1 MEFRRVVLLAGI
13 AVVATTTLTP
23 AAHKVTFGPTLLHFQ
38 PVSPPFSPLTGPE
51 SGGAVLYT
59 PHDGTFETA
68 FTLSTQEDA
77 EFAQFWIFPSSEG
90 TLVAF
95 EACFY
100 SFTTVPGFQYKFV
113 YYSASTGGEEAEPGS
128 LREDRDSPI
137 FDILANTVTCQPIIF
152 EAQGDPGV
160 EVRELLTYLGAK
172 WNGQDFP
179 SVYILVDTN
188 GPNTTNGW
196 GRATDFGSDWLPLR
210 FTEPFT
216 AYRNLAIRFA
226 WFGPTLPP
234 CDGPNDLTLQDQTI
248 TTTELYEA
256 CEEIRLGPNL
266 FIDPPADVSLM
277 TPGTVIFRNGVS
289 VGNGAKLTA
298 GTSQSIG
305 VFVSSD
311 SFTGGFGGLAAADA
325 TCQSLGTAAVP
336 GSGPWVAW
344 LSDSATDAKDRIPQ
358 PSGTGSYVRAGF
370 PGIVIADDL
379 ADLTDGSLDN
389 QVGDFDEDGNPVAG
403 NPWTGTESDGTVG
416 TETCLDWTSSQ
427 NSDAGVVG
435 NRLSI
440 DANWT
445 NDFLLACDQPRHL
458 YCFGAVP

>member
-1 MEFRRVVLLAGI
+1 MKFRKVVLSLGI
-13 AVVATTTLTP
+13 AMVAAVLLSP
-23 AAHKVTFGPTLLHFQ
+23 ALSGVTVGKTLLHFES
-38 PVSPPFSPLTGPE
+38 VSPQLPPLIGPE
-51 SGGAVLYT
+51 SDGAVLYT

-68 FTLSTQEDA
+68 FTLSTQEDV
-77 EFAQFWIFPSSEG
+77 EFVQFWIFPSSEG

-188 GPNTTNGW
+188 GPSSTNGW

-210 FTEPFT
+210 LTEPFT

-226 WFGPTLPP
+226 WFGPTIGPDIFE
-234 CDGPNDLTLQDQTI
+234 DGFESGDASAWDETVGFTQD
-248 TTTELYEA
+248 
-256 CEEIRLGPNL
+256 
-266 FIDPPADVSLM
+266 V
-277 TPGTVIFRNGVS
+277 
-289 VGNGAKLTA
+289 
-298 GTSQSIG
+298 G
-305 VFVSSD
+305 VFVSSA
-311 SFTGGFGGLAAADA
+311 SFTGGFGGLAFADA
-325 TCQSLGTAAVP
+325 TCQSLGTAAFP
-336 GSGPWVAW
+336 DSGPWVAW
-344 LSDSATDAKDRIPQ
+344 LSDSPTNAVNRIPQ
-358 PSGTGSYVRAGF
+358 PGDAGAYVRASF
-370 PGIVIADDL
+370 PGIIIADDL

-389 QVGDFDEDGNPVAG
+389 QVGDFDENGNPVAG

-416 TETCLDWTSSQ
+416 TETCIDWTSSQ
-427 NSDAGVVG
+427 NSDAGISG
-435 NRLSI
+435 DRLATDPS
-440 DANWT
+440 WT
-445 NDFLLACDQPRHL
+445 NDFTLACDQPRHF
-458 YCFGAVP
+458 YCFGALR